1 MYLMYL
7 MYLIVS
13 IRLERHADSPGGNA
27 DFVSISTFHVI
38 DVARVHDLRPASP
51 QAPGVPSGLIAS
63 AVTQNSRFT
72 DSEPFPL
79 QTFIRTFPIH

>member
-1 MYLMYL
+1 MYL

-13 IRLERHADSPGGNA
+13 IRLERHVDSPGRNP

-38 DVARVHDLRPASP
+38 DVARVHDLRPTPPPP